1 MTTILIIVIAIILII
16 AIGYFAI
23 LNNLNKM
30 SVKVEE
36 SLSGIDVA
44 LTKRYDVLN
53 KMMDVVKSYTKYEKE
68 TLFKTIKL
76 RNNMTMEEK
85 NDANSAMNENLR
97 KINVIAENYP
107 ELKSSENYKTLQL
120 SIADVE
126 EHLGAARRVYNS
138 NVSYYNQLLVTFPSS
153 MLAKQKGMQPKE
165 FFKAEEEKKKDVKI
179 NLSQDWFLKI
189 KNI

>member
-179 NLSQDWFLKI
+179 NLSQD
-189 KNI
+189 

>member
-1 MTTILIIVIAIILII
+1 MTTIFIVVIAIILIL

-53 KMMDVVKSYTKYEKE
+53 KMMDVVKAYTKYEKE

-76 RNNMTMEEK
+76 RNNMTMEEE

-179 NLSQDWFLKI
+179 DLSQD
-189 KNI
+189 

>member
-1 MTTILIIVIAIILII
+1 MTTILIIVIAIILIL

-179 NLSQDWFLKI
+179 NLSQD
-189 KNI
+189 

>member
-1 MTTILIIVIAIILII
+1 MMAALIIVISIILIF
-16 AIGYFAI
+16 AISYFSI

-53 KMMDVVKSYTKYEKE
+53 KMMDVVKAYTKYEKE

-120 SIADVE
+120 SIADVD

-179 NLSQDWFLKI
+179 NLSQD
-189 KNI
+189 